1 MRSFA
6 FLTSFCSTTFAH
18 LRSVKHHFEKCHP
31 IEKLHG
37 YLSIL
42 PELLRGS

>member
-18 LRSVKHHFEKCHP
+18 LRSVEKCHP

-37 YLSIL
+37 YLPIL